1 MEEDPVLEHVVGLM
15 FSITH
20 QVELVD
26 SSFFMLFLLLFLF
39 FFLYLFLYLLDLR
52 GFFLRGRPPSGI
64 GVV

>member
-20 QVELVD
+20 QVELVG

-52 GFFLRGRPPSGI
+52 RFFLSGRTPSGI

>member
-20 QVELVD
+20 QVELVG
-26 SSFFMLFLLLFLF
+26 SSFFMLFLL

-52 GFFLRGRPPSGI
+52 GFFLSGRTPWRS
-64 GVV
+64 V

>member
-1 MEEDPVLEHVVGLM
+1 VG
-15 FSITH
+15 
-20 QVELVD
+20 

-52 GFFLRGRPPSGI
+52 GFFLSGRTPSGI